1 MPCERRSA
9 LSIAVL
15 YGGFH
20 RRLFPC
26 GRHPCCYHGLMT
38 IRRFVRFAAWTGLAL
53 IVFVTLVPI
62 EARPPT
68 ITSNH
73 LDRAL
78 AFLGMSALF
87 VIAYPRRVLSITV
100 VLFFAAFV
108 IELVQFASKT
118 RHPEFQDAVV
128 KALGVLVGVA
138 AGWFTNYLSRRG
150 TKSP

>member
-1 MPCERRSA
+1 
-9 LSIAVL
+9 
-15 YGGFH
+15 
-20 RRLFPC
+20 
-26 GRHPCCYHGLMT
+26 MT

-53 IVFVTLVPI
+53 IVFVTVVPI

-68 ITSNH
+68 ITSNN

-87 VIAYPRRVLSITV
+87 VIAYPRRVLSFTV

-118 RHPEFQDAVV
+118 RHPQFQDAVV
-128 KALGVLVGVA
+128 KALGVLLGVA
-138 AGWFTNYLSRRG
+138 AGWFTNFLSRRG
-150 TKSP
+150 AKSP